1 MKRLIL
7 IGFFL
12 ILSPFGMAFAA
23 EKTVVLAVPGM
34 VCSVC
39 PITVRLALEKVPGV
53 MKAKVSL
60 ENKEAVVVFDD
71 AKTNL
76 KALED
81 ATFAAGYPA
90 TLKSPP
96 SPATLGGATQ

>member
-7 IGFFL
+7 MVFFL
-12 ILSPFGMAFAA
+12 ILSSLGMAFAA

-53 MKAKVSL
+53 IKAKVSL
-60 ENKEAVVVFDD
+60 ENKEAVVMFDD
-71 AKTNL
+71 AKTNP

-81 ATFAAGYPA
+81 ATFAAGYPS
-90 TLKSPP
+90 TLKSPQN
-96 SPATLGGATQ
+96 PAAAGGAKQ

>member
-1 MKRLIL
+1 MKRWIL
-7 IGFFL
+7 MI
-12 ILSPFGMAFAA
+12 ILMASAPFSIAFAA

-53 MKAKVSL
+53 IKAKVSL
-60 ENKEAVVVFDD
+60 EHKEAVVRFDD
-71 AKTNL
+71 AKTNP

-90 TLKSPP
+90 TLKTAPNP
-96 SPATLGGATQ
+96 TAQGEGK